1 MEVGSSY
8 SLKLLS
14 EADNRVA
21 DTHPAVSRK
30 AHSIICKNAYNA
42 NYYTYL
48 SSRFIHV
55 RHTHHARLLG
65 DLALALALLLL
76 YHLLLRLHLGLLLLL
91 IHLLLVYLLLVYLL
105 LVYLLFIF
113 LLLLLLGPDQ
123 LALLITR
130 NALPTRLEALPT
142 RIEPGE
148 RMGLGIKHYLVK
160 WEEVVGAEEEVEVL
174 QRLGLSKS
182 VSNEVSQK
190 GRVEGFSNL
199 PARNSPCCPDSAVGF
214 WSHR

>member
-1 MEVGSSY
+1 MGSSY

-65 DLALALALLLL
+65 DLALALALLL
-76 YHLLLRLHLGLLLLL
+76 YHFLLRLHLGLLLL
-91 IHLLLVYLLLVYLL
+91 IHF
-105 LVYLLFIF
+105 LFIV
-113 LLLLLLGPDQ
+113 LLLLLLGADQ
-123 LALLITR
+123 LALLIAR

-142 RIEPGE
+142 RIKPGE
-148 RMGLGIKHYLVK
+148 RMCLGIEHNLVER
-160 WEEVVGAEEEVEVL
+160 EEVVRAEEEVEVL
-174 QRLGLSKS
+174 QRFGLS
-182 VSNEVSQK
+182 NVSQ
-190 GRVEGFSNL
+190 
-199 PARNSPCCPDSAVGF
+199 
-214 WSHR
+214 

>member
-1 MEVGSSY
+1 MSRLCTRGPDQGFHLAVGTT
-8 SLKLLS
+8 SL
-14 EADNRVA
+14 NG
-21 DTHPAVSRK
+21 
-30 AHSIICKNAYNA
+30 
-42 NYYTYL
+42 
-48 SSRFIHV
+48 SRFRGRLQRQVCLKTAVRIHP
-55 RHTHHARLLG
+55 
-65 DLALALALLLL
+65 LAN
-76 YHLLLRLHLGLLLLL
+76 LRQVLQDHCQSR
-91 IHLLLVYLLLVYLL
+91 V
-105 LVYLLFIF
+105 IF